1 MDDVWEF
8 LPPDEAAI
16 DDSPTAGRADPP
28 AEIAAMHVITL
39 GGQLGVRESGRKRSR
54 RTTDD
59 VEEDVQTLLERQH
72 YACPPL

>member
-16 DDSPTAGRADPP
+16 DDSPTAVRADPP

-39 GGQLGVRESGRKRSR
+39 GGQLAVQDGGRNRSVRA
-54 RTTDD
+54 TDD

-72 YACPPL
+72 YACPPM